1 MSAGLHWG
9 ILSDPAGAF
18 KKMVAGEVKQLRVL
32 LAQQAAPQL
41 SSTIQILDGPIAAA
55 TAAAGPAHPGSW
67 QGKAAARL
75 GSDAASSFPAL
86 AAGAAAAGGADA
98 EPADADLEGCSDT
111 GGSDL
116 TRHCRTCSSCITQWR
131 ESVNIHL
138 VTRDICRRSA

>member
-1 MSAGLHWG
+1 
-9 ILSDPAGAF
+9 
-18 KKMVAGEVKQLRVL
+18 MVAGEVKQLRVL

-55 TAAAGPAHPGSW
+55 AATAGPAHPGSR

-75 GSDAASSFPAL
+75 GSDAASTFPSL
-86 AAGAAAAGGADA
+86 AAAGVAAAGDADT

-116 TRHCRTCSSCITQWR
+116 
-131 ESVNIHL
+131 HL
-138 VTRDICRRSA
+138 GT